1 MVPGYHILHIYIMY
15 TIDIWYLII
24 YHYNNRCIGIVI
36 WTTIGIIGMCNN
48 IYIYTELWALCT
60 DTYIICVTKSVHIS
74 NIVLIDMLKDV
85 YRCAMVNYMDK
96 Q

>member
-1 MVPGYHILHIYIMY
+1 MY
-15 TIDIWYLII
+15 WDCNLDDYWVLLG
-24 YHYNNRCIGIVI
+24 CVI
-36 WTTIGIIGMCNN
+36 

>member
-48 IYIYTELWALCT
+48 IYIYIQNYGLCVQ
-60 DTYIICVTKSVHIS
+60 IHILY
-74 NIVLIDMLKDV
+74 V
-85 YRCAMVNYMDK
+85 
-96 Q
+96 

>member
-1 MVPGYHILHIYIMY
+1 
-15 TIDIWYLII
+15 
-24 YHYNNRCIGIVI
+24 
-36 WTTIGIIGMCNN
+36 MCNN
-48 IYIYTELWALCT
+48 IYIYIYTELWAVCT